1 MNIEEFINTHCNEC
15 GSQRCTGANDELW
28 RQGCYD
34 YKALVEG
41 VAEQPKGVDLSKIT
55 FMDYK
60 KLMIGDWVK
69 CYHPTQPAYPI
80 KVTASLLNL
89 LERQQNGLVKFSEPI
104 FRIVEPIE
112 LTHEFIEKNGFEIIE
127 SNDMGYVHY
136 HLDSVD
142 SIDIKDYNGH
152 YELTI
157 WSYDEI
163 QFMKNIKYVHEFQ
176 NALNICK
183 VTEENDIIL

>member
-1 MNIEEFINTHCNEC
+1 MTTEEFIKTHCNEC
-15 GSQRCTGANDELW
+15 GSQRCTGANDETW
-28 RQGCYD
+28 RQGCYE

-69 CYHPTQPAYPI
+69 CYHPTQPAHPI

-112 LTHEFIEKNGFEIIE
+112 LTHEFIEKNGFEILE

-142 SIDIKDYNGH
+142 GIDIKDYNGH

-163 QFMKNIKYVHEFQ
+163 QFMKTIKYVHEFQ

>member
-1 MNIEEFINTHCNEC
+1 MTIDEFIKTHCNGC
-15 GSQRCTGANDELW
+15 GSQRCPGANDETW
-28 RQGCYD
+28 SQGCHE

-60 KLMIGDWVK
+60 TLMIGDWVK
-69 CYHPTQPAYPI
+69 CYHPTQPAQYI

-104 FRIVEPIE
+104 FRIVEPIK
-112 LTHEFIEKNGFEIIE
+112 LTHEFIEKNGFEILE
-127 SNDMGYVHY
+127 SNEMGYVHY
-136 HLDSVD
+136 HLEAIEG
-142 SIDIKDYNGH
+142 IDIKDYNGN

-157 WSYDEI
+157 WFYDEI
-163 QFMKNIKYVHEFQ
+163 QFMKDIKYVHELQ
-176 NALNICK
+176 NALNVCK
-183 VTEENDIIL
+183 VTEGIDIVV

>member
-1 MNIEEFINTHCNEC
+1 
-15 GSQRCTGANDELW
+15 
-28 RQGCYD
+28 
-34 YKALVEG
+34 
-41 VAEQPKGVDLSKIT
+41 
-55 FMDYK
+55 MDYK